1 MEKDAPSFLL
11 ESLLLFAA
19 EEDGAAADGG
29 DEDVGGCC
37 GLKSV
42 SIPPNDWL
50 CCNVGEVRM
59 SDLLAVV
66 AVVGSASSLTVD
78 LKLES
83 SSMGSD
89 FTAGDGMVL
98 LIGLCFF

>member
-1 MEKDAPSFLL
+1 M
-11 ESLLLFAA
+11 
-19 EEDGAAADGG
+19 
-29 DEDVGGCC
+29 
-37 GLKSV
+37 KSV

-66 AVVGSASSLTVD
+66 AVVVGSASSLTVD

-83 SSMGSD
+83 SSMGSSSD